1 MNPIRA
7 IRRLA
12 CTLAA
17 VAVTL
22 AAAVPAALAS
32 ASPGQARALSWADP
46 PSTPPALRY
55 RPGWNKHPPL
65 PAHAHALVTGG
76 LPGWQTTLIV
86 ITGALLATALA
97 VTYRRRAMRR
107 RATATTA

>member
-1 MNPIRA
+1 MNPISA
-7 IRRLA
+7 IRRAASLLTGLA
-12 CTLAA
+12 AGLLTLA
-17 VAVTL
+17 T
-22 AAAVPAALAS
+22 AAPAALARP
-32 ASPGQARALSWADP
+32 AP
-46 PSTPPALRY
+46 PSATPTAPATPRPPP
-55 RPGWNKHPPL
+55 PGWNKHPPL